1 MGEKEKIM
9 KIILVTVATVGL
21 SASAAFAECAYHAKT
36 NAAVDTTTTTASIT
50 TESQPTSEEI
60 VLLKKTD
67 RVVQD
72 EKAAE

>member
-1 MGEKEKIM
+1 M
-9 KIILVTVATVGL
+9 KMLLVALAAVGL

-36 NAAVDTTTTTASIT
+36 NAAIDTATTTASTT
-50 TESQPTSEEI
+50 TESQPASEEM

-72 EKAAE
+72 EKTTE